1 MKKVLLIL
9 IVTTLA
15 LSCGKTKSGTDIAQ
29 EVCDCSKKANGLPV
43 SDPGRSKAQDDCVQQ
58 QRDAWDKVKG
68 DKVKAD
74 EFNAVLSKCA
84 SEQIKQSVGQ

>member
-1 MKKVLLIL
+1 MKNVLLVL
-9 IVTTLA
+9 AATA
-15 LSCGKTKSGTDIAQ
+15 LSLACGKGKSGTDIAR
-29 EVCDCSKKANGLPV
+29 EVCDCAKRANGLPV
-43 SDPGRSKAQDDCVQQ
+43 SDPGRSKAQDNCLQK

-84 SEQIKQSVGQ
+84 SEQVKQSVGQ

>member
-1 MKKVLLIL
+1 MKNILIL
-9 IVTTLA
+9 IVTVLCLA
-15 LSCGKTKSGTDIAQ
+15 CGKGKTGTDLAQ

-43 SDPGRSKAQDDCVQQ
+43 SDPGRSKAQDDCLQQ

-84 SEQIKQSVGQ
+84 SEQIKQSFGE